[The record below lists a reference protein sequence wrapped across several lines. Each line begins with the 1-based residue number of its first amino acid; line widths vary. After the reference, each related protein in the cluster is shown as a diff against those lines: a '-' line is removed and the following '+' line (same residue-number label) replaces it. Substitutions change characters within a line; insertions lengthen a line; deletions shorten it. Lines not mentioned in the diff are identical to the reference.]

1 MKKQIL
7 LFLMTLLPVVTW
19 GDDSG
24 AINGISWF
32 YEESTSTLTLSGAG
46 NMPDFYYVARPWDAY
61 RNNIRKVVIGDS
73 ITSIGP
79 RAFYEYGIES
89 IVGGENLTLI
99 GNYAFYGC
107 ARLSSVPIWQELTDI
122 GQYAFYGCSNL
133 ASITLG
139 QKVRNLGD
147 YVFAGTKITSMS
159 FPRSVQGIGD
169 NCFPDLEIV
178 RIESLKGWC
187 EMLFLDQLF
196 LFKAKHVYI
205 EGYETTDLVIPDE
218 VSRIGGGA
226 FYGCE
231 WISSVT
237 IGNGVTAIY
246 DSAFRYTNISS
257 LILGKNVK
265 TIGYKVFSSCNQL
278 KDVYVYAES
287 VPSAWPDDDDDHDGT
302 FQRTDLSA
310 ATLHVPASA
319 LEAYKTQL
327 PWSKFGH
334 IYAIG
339 EEPNP
344 QCATP
349 TISFA
354 NGKIKFACETEDVEY
369 VPTVTCT
376 PSQTLTGDEL
386 ELGTTYTVS
395 VYAKRE
401 GYLDSEVATSTITL
415 STVGDVNGDGRLT
428 IADVAS
434 LVNAILGK

>member
-1 MKKQIL
+1 MA
-7 LFLMTLLPVVTW
+7 LLPVVTW

-79 RAFYEYGIES
+79 RAFYGYGIES

-99 GNYAFYGC
+99 GKYAFYGC
-107 ARLSSVPIWQELTDI
+107 SRLSSVPIWPNVRSFGNFAFSDCRGLKSIPLGPKVYEL
-122 GQYAFYGCSNL
+122 GE
-133 ASITLG
+133 
-139 QKVRNLGD
+139 
-147 YVFAGTKITSMS
+147 YVFSGTKIKSINI
-159 FPRSVQGIGD
+159 PG
-169 NCFPDLEIV
+169 
-178 RIESLKGWC
+178 SLYVVSYKGFSGC
-187 EMLFLDQLF
+187 AIDT
-196 LFKAKHVYI
+196 VYI
-205 EGYETTDLVIPDE
+205 EDLRKWCNIFFITDRVLSSDNPLSQATHVFVEGEEVKEWNLVIPDE
-218 VSRIGGGA
+218 VTTIESNTFQGCQLLSTLTTGDGVTRIGAAA
-226 FYGCE
+226 FYNTPL
-231 WISSVT
+231 STV
-237 IGNGVTAIY
+237 
-246 DSAFRYTNISS
+246 
-257 LILGKNVK
+257 ILGKNI
-265 TIGYKVFSSCNQL
+265 TNIDCRAFSGCSNL

-287 VPSAWPDDDDDHDGT
+287 VPSAYSMGNDDIESAFDN
-302 FQRTDLSA
+302 DLSTV
-310 ATLHVPASA
+310 TLHVPASA
-319 LEAYKTQL
+319 IEAYKAQS
-327 PWSKFGH
+327 PWNNFGH

-339 EEPNP
+339 EEPLP

-349 TISFA
+349 TISFT

-415 STVGDVNGDGRLT
+415 STVGDVNGDGKLT
-428 IADVAS
+428 IADVTS